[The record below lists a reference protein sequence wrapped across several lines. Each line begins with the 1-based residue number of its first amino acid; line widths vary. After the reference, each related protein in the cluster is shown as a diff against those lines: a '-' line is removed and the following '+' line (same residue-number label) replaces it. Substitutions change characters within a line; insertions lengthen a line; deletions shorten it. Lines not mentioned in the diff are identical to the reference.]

1 MYCIVL
7 QDALRKSNLANLILH
22 LPGRLDFEVTEGG
35 ENFSQGQRQLLC
47 LARALVRK
55 SKVLLLDEATSSVDF
70 DTDTFIQRTIRQ
82 EFSGKGATVLTIAHR
97 LRTIMD
103 ADRILVMDAGRV
115 KEFATPSVLLRNPRS
130 LFSSLMA
137 AERQEESK
145 ASEADDDQQE
155 GGGVPAAAFAPISE
169 VQSLDVP
176 LMPGD
181 LSADV
186 KGQFDLDI
194 TAGSRKQSVSLQQN
208 NDDNADDGIVNN
220 Q

>member
-1 MYCIVL
+1 M
-7 QDALRKSNLANLILH
+7 RKANLASLTLN

-47 LARALVRK
+47 LARALVRR

-70 DTDTFIQRTIRQ
+70 DTDAFIQRTIRQ

-115 KEFATPSVLLRNPRS
+115 KEFAAPASLLRNPQS
-130 LFSSLMA
+130 LFSSLVA
-137 AERQEESK
+137 AERQEETK
-145 ASEADDDQQE
+145 AAETDEEQQDRVE
-155 GGGVPAAAFAPISE
+155 VAAAAFPPLAE
-169 VQSLDVP
+169 MQSLDVP
-176 LMPGD
+176 ALPED

-186 KGQFDLDI
+186 NENIRLDI
-194 TAGSRKQSVSLQQN
+194 TATSSSQTLSGSVEAKCSQ
-208 NDDNADDGIVNN
+208 DDII